1 MQVLSSCEGL
11 ESWKRDV
18 STLNVKQIANDT
30 GGEGLEDKLE
40 QLDKR
45 FCDLTQLL
53 QSWELT
59 TVRVVPRVARPTLSW
74 I

>member
-1 MQVLSSCEGL
+1 
-11 ESWKRDV
+11 
-18 STLNVKQIANDT
+18 LNVKQIANDT